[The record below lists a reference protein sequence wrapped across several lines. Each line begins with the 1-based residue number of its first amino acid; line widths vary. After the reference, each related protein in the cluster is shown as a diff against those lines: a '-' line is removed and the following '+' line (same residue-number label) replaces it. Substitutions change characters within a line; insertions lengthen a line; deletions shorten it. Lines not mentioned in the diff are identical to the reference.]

1 MRHAFLLWQ
10 ELADSQASCSKLRAE
25 IEELQKKPVEVEKKL
40 AQSRQVLQNA
50 RNKMMIQK
58 AQLEKLEAENKE
70 LKESTLAAQH
80 SLTTGSSSH
89 CVGVMSSLNVHIMRC
104 CICVSRTRIVW
115 GHRVESFQGCDI
127 QRLGFS
133 RSQCQLSYSARIKRR
148 MENWQ
153 LYELDL

>member
-89 CVGVMSSLNVHIMRC
+89 CVGVMSSLSMFT
-104 CICVSRTRIVW
+104 S
-115 GHRVESFQGCDI
+115 
-127 QRLGFS
+127 
-133 RSQCQLSYSARIKRR
+133 
-148 MENWQ
+148 
-153 LYELDL
+153 